1 MSLISIPASAW
12 RFARQGA
19 ALLCAGAMLL
29 AGGCAIA
36 PAAAPPA
43 EPIAQAETPEQT
55 CARWYRALDTQVEAA
70 GVRDAGAT
78 PVVGHA
84 YLRVDRFTA
93 SLTDRLPAQPPGA
106 AILPAPHAAWLAR
119 LQALDASARHHELSN
134 LPASAR
140 QALATGFGLAPDTA
154 AMHLFTRDCG
164 ARLAASELGTPW
176 QIDRLRETLVVPDD
190 YVDAYRASGLYPLTR
205 IPFLAGVRRFEAET
219 RQRFADAAVPPP
231 GRPRLRLAP
240 PTDASAPAL
249 DAAQLRA
256 MLRAAADNALGIPM
270 PTAAQR
276 EQLFQ
281 HFAPI
286 WDLGVAGID
295 DLPGALY
302 WADTARD
309 DPQATPRV
317 DVHRPAVYRQLAHT
331 RFGERSLLQLVYTV
345 WFGARSATRTPI
357 DLLAGRIDGLVWRV
371 TLSPDGQPLVYDS
384 IHPCGCY
391 HMFFPVPGIAVRDA
405 PSGVRG
411 EWAFSPRTAPTLAPG
426 ERLVLR
432 LAAATHYLEALDVQP
447 ANSLSGAHTVHGW
460 RDYDELRALPLPG
473 GRSRSVFDRHGFM
486 PGTDRL
492 ESWLFWPM
500 GIARAGAM
508 RQWGRQATAF
518 VGRRHFDDAR
528 LIEQRFELGAAALP
542 AD

>member
-1 MSLISIPASAW
+1 MSRVSTPPSAW
-12 RFARQGA
+12 PLARHGA

-36 PAAAPPA
+36 PSGAPPA
-43 EPIAQAETPEQT
+43 EPIAVAATPEQT
-55 CARWYRALDTQVEAA
+55 CARWYRALDSQVEAA
-70 GVRDAGAT
+70 GVRDAGST
-78 PVVGHA
+78 PVAGHP

-106 AILPAPHAAWLAR
+106 AILPAPHAAWVAR
-119 LQALDASARHHELSN
+119 LQALDASARQHELAN
-134 LPASAR
+134 LPAGAR
-140 QALATGFGLAPDTA
+140 QTLATGFGLAADTA
-154 AMHLFTRDCG
+154 TMQLFTRDCG
-164 ARLAASELGTPW
+164 ARLVASELGTPW
-176 QIDRLRETLVVPDD
+176 QIDRLRETVVVPDD
-190 YVDAYRASGLYPLTR
+190 YVDAYRATGLYPLTR

-219 RQRFADAAVPPP
+219 RQRFADAVVPLP
-231 GRPRLRLAP
+231 GRPHLRLAP
-240 PTDASAPAL
+240 PPDAAAPAL
-249 DAAQLRA
+249 DAADLRT
-256 MLRAAADNALGIPM
+256 MLRAASDNALGVPL
-270 PTAAQR
+270 PNPAQR

-286 WDLGVAGID
+286 WDIGVAGID
-295 DLPGALY
+295 DLPGALH
-302 WADTARD
+302 WGDAARD
-309 DPQATPRV
+309 DPKATPRV
-317 DVHRPAVYRQLAHT
+317 DVHRPVVYRQLAHT

-371 TLSPDGQPLVYDS
+371 TLSPDGAPLVYDS

-391 HMFFPVPGIAVRDA
+391 HMFFPAPGIAVRNP
-405 PSGVRG
+405 PSGNPG
-411 EWAFSPRTAPTLAPG
+411 EWAFSPRNAPTLARG
-426 ERLVLR
+426 ERIVLR
-432 LAAATHYLEALDVQP
+432 LAAATHYLEGLDVQP
-447 ANSLSGAHTVHGW
+447 ANGPSAAQTTHGW

-473 GRSRSVFDRHGFM
+473 GHSRSVFDRHGFM

-508 RQWGRQATAF
+508 RQWGRHATAF

-528 LIEQRFELGAAALP
+528 LIEQRFDLGAAALP